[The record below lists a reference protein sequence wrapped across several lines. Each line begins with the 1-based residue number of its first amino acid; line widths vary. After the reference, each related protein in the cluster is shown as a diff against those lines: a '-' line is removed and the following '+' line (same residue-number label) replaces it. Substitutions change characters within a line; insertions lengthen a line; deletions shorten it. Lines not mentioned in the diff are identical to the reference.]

1 MSEKDKMT
9 KTQDIQLKQL
19 EIELETRKGERLEK
33 MHKFK
38 IEELK
43 IRKEIAE
50 VYRSKK
56 GKNRIAK
63 KINKLEKEEIK
74 RC

>member
-1 MSEKDKMT
+1 MSKA
-9 KTQDIQLKQL
+9 QDIQLKQL
-19 EIELETRKGERLEK
+19 EIELEIRKGERMEK
-33 MHKFK
+33 MHQFK

-43 IRKEIAE
+43 LRKDIAE

-56 GKNRIAK
+56 GKKRLAK

>member
-1 MSEKDKMT
+1 MT
-9 KTQDIQLKQL
+9 TAQDIQLKQL

-33 MHKFK
+33 MHQFK

-50 VYRSKK
+50 VYGSKK
-56 GKNRIAK
+56 KKKRLAK

>member
-1 MSEKDKMT
+1 MT
-9 KTQDIQLKQL
+9 TAQDIQLKQL
-19 EIELETRKGERLEK
+19 EIELETRKGERLDR

-50 VYRSKK
+50 IYRSKR
-56 GKNRIAK
+56 GKKRFAK
-63 KINKLEKEEIK
+63 KIKELEKEEIK